1 MSNTVYESSVLES
14 KLTSLVDSKIEVR
27 SLMTIDKSLGENAGL
42 TKIINRY
49 VYDGEV
55 EALDG
60 GEANTS
66 VGTLTFTPESYTV
79 KRYQQTFRYNDM
91 EVMQDPN
98 MIDVALEGISDLM
111 ANQVRSEYFAELM
124 KTKNRYAYT
133 GNAISYSD
141 VVDALAS
148 LGREVEDGLF
158 LILSS
163 EARTAIRKDSD
174 FIAAHSGEIVYTGQ
188 IGTLCGVPVLF
199 SALVPSGMAIITD
212 RDAVRFFVKKD
223 ASLEQDR
230 NVETKV
236 NTVVYERCGL
246 IALVDD
252 TSTTIVGKKAP
263 DLTLT
268 LNGTIV
274 TAFTKTDNA
283 NSVYYRIANAPALL
297 GEDVS
302 GWKSV
307 TTGTSIQNL
316 AVGQKVAF
324 AEAGADGKCVA
335 SVVKTRAS

>member
-1 MSNTVYESSVLES
+1 MSNTVYENTVLES

-27 SLMTIDKSLGENAGL
+27 SLMTVDKSLAESAGL

-49 VYDGEV
+49 VYDGSV
-55 EALDG
+55 EALNG

-66 VGTLTFTPESYTV
+66 VGSLAFTPESYTV

-98 MIDVALEGISDLM
+98 MIDVALEGIADVM
-111 ANQVRSEYFAELM
+111 ANQVRAEYFGELL
-124 KTKNRYAYT
+124 KSKNRYAFT
-133 GNAISYSD
+133 GSALTYSD

-158 LILSS
+158 IILSA

-188 IGTLCGVPVLF
+188 IGSLCGVPVLF
-199 SALVPSGMAIITD
+199 SALVPAGMAIITD
-212 RDAVRFFVKKD
+212 RDAVRFFVKKE

-246 IALVDD
+246 IALIDD
-252 TSTTIVGKKAP
+252 TSTTIVGKKAA
-263 DLTLT
+263 DLTVSI
-268 LNGTIV
+268 NGTII
-274 TAFTKTDNA
+274 AGITKTDNA
-283 NSVYYRIANAPALL
+283 NSVYYRIGSDAALL

-302 GWKSV
+302 GWKSASV
-307 TTGTSIQNL
+307 GTSLTGL

-335 SVVKTRAS
+335 SAVKTRAS

>member
-1 MSNTVYESSVLES
+1 MSNTVYDNTVLES
-14 KLTSLVDSKIEVR
+14 KLTNLVDSKIEVR
-27 SLMTIDKSLGENAGL
+27 SLMTIDKSLAENAGL

-49 VYDGEV
+49 VYDGSV
-55 EALDG
+55 ETLDG
-60 GEANTS
+60 GEANTN
-66 VGTLTFTPESYTV
+66 VGNLTFTPESYTV

-98 MIDVALEGISDLM
+98 MIDVALEGIADVM

-124 KTKNRYAYT
+124 KTKNRYAFN
-133 GNAISYSD
+133 GNSITYAD

-158 LILSS
+158 IILSA

-188 IGTLCGVPVLF
+188 IGSLCGVPVLF

-212 RDAVRFFVKKD
+212 KDAVRFFVKKD

-230 NVETKV
+230 DVETKV
-236 NTVVYERCGL
+236 NTVVYERCGV

-252 TSTTIVGKKAP
+252 TSTAVIGKKAP
-263 DLTLT
+263 EFSVTI
-268 LNGTIV
+268 NGNMV
-274 TAFTKTDNA
+274 TGMTKTNNS
-283 NSVYYRIANAPALL
+283 NSVFYRIGSDTALL

-302 GWKSV
+302 DWKPANNG
-307 TTGTSIQNL
+307 TTLTGL

-324 AEAGADGKCVA
+324 AEAGDDGKCVA
-335 SVVKTRAS
+335 SCVKTRV